1 MPLMVLIADGDAA
14 ARTMAR
20 RTIEGVVQVVGE
32 ATNDEE
38 AMRLAQLLRPD
49 VILIDIDLPPG
60 GGVPFTHRLKAHQ
73 PGIKV
78 ILTTGHDEER
88 YLSATG
94 RSGADAL
101 LPKKSIQA
109 EALSVIRGVAG
120 DLLRHWDGRER
131 RRAPFPWNGIERRS
145 FR

>member
-1 MPLMVLIADGDAA
+1 MPVMVLIADGDAA
-14 ARTMAR
+14 GRALTR

-38 AMRLAQLLRPD
+38 AMRLAQELMPD
-49 VILIDIDLPPG
+49 IILIDIDLPGG
-60 GGVPFTHRLKAHQ
+60 GGVPFTHRLKAQQ

-78 ILTTGHDEER
+78 ILTTGHEEER

-101 LPKKSIQA
+101 LPKKSIKA

-120 DLLRHWDGRER
+120 DLQRRWDGKDR
-131 RRAPFPWNGIERRS
+131 RRGRSSWNGIDRRS

>member
-1 MPLMVLIADGDAA
+1 MPVMVLIADGDAA
-14 ARTMAR
+14 GRAMAR

-38 AMRLAQLLRPD
+38 AMRLAQDLMPD
-49 VILIDIDLPPG
+49 VILIDIDLPRG
-60 GGVPFTHRLKAHQ
+60 GGVPFTHRLKALQ
-73 PGIKV
+73 PRIKV
-78 ILTTGHDEER
+78 ILTTGHEEER

-101 LPKKSIQA
+101 LPKKSIKA
-109 EALSVIRGVAG
+109 EALSVIRGVTG
-120 DLLRHWDGRER
+120 DMLRRWDGRER
-131 RRAPFPWNGIERRS
+131 RRAAAPWNGIERRT